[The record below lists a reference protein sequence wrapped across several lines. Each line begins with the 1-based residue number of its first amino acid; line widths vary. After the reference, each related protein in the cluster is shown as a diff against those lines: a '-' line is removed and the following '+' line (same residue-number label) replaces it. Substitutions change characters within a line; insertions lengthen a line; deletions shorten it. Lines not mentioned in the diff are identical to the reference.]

1 MWQLNDK
8 VNSISFFFEL
18 YFFST
23 NFPYQVKILL
33 RKFMD
38 SKQQKI
44 VLEKAKE
51 FFRDNIVENHINKA
65 CKKASKLSN
74 YNINPFLIKYLA
86 NFLKGDDSPQSM
98 AEALVLPRIL
108 GSSITT
114 SFGSNVQKLISEIFD
129 GYGSTTSGIDIE
141 FIDAIDDRKK
151 YCQLKSGPNTINAD
165 DVETIHTHFKAIKN
179 LARTNNLNIGVNDL
193 IVGIIYGQE
202 SELSAHYKKLDKEY
216 NYPVII
222 GKDFWH
228 RLTGKEGFY
237 FDIITS
243 IGEIALE
250 VDGSKVL
257 QETIQALAK
266 EIEDQFS

>member
-1 MWQLNDK
+1 
-8 VNSISFFFEL
+8 
-18 YFFST
+18 
-23 NFPYQVKILL
+23 
-33 RKFMD
+33 MD

-151 YCQLKSGPNTINAD
+151 YCQLKSGPNT
-165 DVETIHTHFKAIKN
+165 
-179 LARTNNLNIGVNDL
+179 
-193 IVGIIYGQE
+193 
-202 SELSAHYKKLDKEY
+202 
-216 NYPVII
+216 
-222 GKDFWH
+222 
-228 RLTGKEGFY
+228 
-237 FDIITS
+237 
-243 IGEIALE
+243 
-250 VDGSKVL
+250 
-257 QETIQALAK
+257 
-266 EIEDQFS
+266 